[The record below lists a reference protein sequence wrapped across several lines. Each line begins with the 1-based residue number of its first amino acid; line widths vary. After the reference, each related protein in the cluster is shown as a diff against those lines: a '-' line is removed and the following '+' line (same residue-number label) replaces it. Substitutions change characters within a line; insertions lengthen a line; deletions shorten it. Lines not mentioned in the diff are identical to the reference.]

1 MAAHSANPQVKPL
14 RWAVVAASSNGS
26 APRNALTRAASSD
39 LSSSSAAPS
48 CAKRP
53 FTSPYN
59 ESGMRKSG
67 VVESLR
73 TSADLSSYL
82 EKHQL
87 QAKLQAAMQQVVNDQ
102 PDDPMEA
109 LARIISQGSVSGE
122 RQEQE
127 RTRLEELEELFQ
139 KHHLK
144 LLEKLQPDGPVVSS
158 NGNEPWPTSLISNGS
173 SRSEGGESGQHS
185 LISAPQPC

>member
-1 MAAHSANPQVKPL
+1 
-14 RWAVVAASSNGS
+14 
-26 APRNALTRAASSD
+26 
-39 LSSSSAAPS
+39 
-48 CAKRP
+48 
-53 FTSPYN
+53 
-59 ESGMRKSG
+59 MRKSG

-73 TSADLSSYL
+73 TSAELSSYL

-144 LLEKLQPDGPVVSS
+144 LLEKLQPDGPTDSS
-158 NGNEPWPTSLISNGS
+158 NGSASPPWL
-173 SRSEGGESGQHS
+173 SRSEGGESGQHC
-185 LISAPQPC
+185 LV

>member
-1 MAAHSANPQVKPL
+1 M
-14 RWAVVAASSNGS
+14 G
-26 APRNALTRAASSD
+26 
-39 LSSSSAAPS
+39 
-48 CAKRP
+48 
-53 FTSPYN
+53 
-59 ESGMRKSG
+59 KSG

-109 LARIISQGSVSGE
+109 LARIISQGSV
-122 RQEQE
+122 RQEE
-127 RTRLEELEELFQ
+127 RRRLDELEKLFQ

-144 LLEKLQPDGPVVSS
+144 LLEKLQPDGPTDSS
-158 NGNEPWPTSLISNGS
+158 NGSASPPWL
-173 SRSEGGESGQHS
+173 SRSEGGESGQHC
-185 LISAPQPC
+185 LV

>member
-1 MAAHSANPQVKPL
+1 
-14 RWAVVAASSNGS
+14 
-26 APRNALTRAASSD
+26 
-39 LSSSSAAPS
+39 
-48 CAKRP
+48 
-53 FTSPYN
+53 
-59 ESGMRKSG
+59 MRKSG

-73 TSADLSSYL
+73 TSTELSSYL

-144 LLEKLQPDGPVVSS
+144 LLEKLQPDGPVDSS
-158 NGNEPWPTSLISNGS
+158 NGNEPWPTRLVSNGS